1 MHTEEGADAAEQ
13 QQSSSRCRSRVQFF
27 TASFPCSRKPLMPF
41 VEGHRGCF
49 CFSVSRA
56 RATPPA
62 QLPSSHLALYES
74 QYN

>member
-1 MHTEEGADAAEQ
+1 MEEIADAAEQ

-56 RATPPA
+56 RHPAGPA
-62 QLPSSHLALYES
+62 QLPSSHLALYDES

>member
-1 MHTEEGADAAEQ
+1 MHTEEIADAAEQ

-27 TASFPCSRKPLMPF
+27 TASFPCTRKPLMPF

-56 RATPPA
+56 RHFAGPATQQPPST
-62 QLPSSHLALYES
+62 L
-74 QYN
+74 

>member
-1 MHTEEGADAAEQ
+1 MHTEEIADAAEQ

-27 TASFPCSRKPLMPF
+27 TASCFPCSRKPLMPF

-56 RATPPA
+56 RATPPKK
-62 QLPSSHLALYES
+62 S
-74 QYN
+74 